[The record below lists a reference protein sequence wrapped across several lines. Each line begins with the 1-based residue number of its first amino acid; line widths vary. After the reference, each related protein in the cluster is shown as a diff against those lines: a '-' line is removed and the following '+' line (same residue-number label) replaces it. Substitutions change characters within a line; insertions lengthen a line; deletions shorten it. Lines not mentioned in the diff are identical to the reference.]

1 MKRLPEILARPLRDV
16 VYEHLKEAILLG
28 RLLPGERLLE
38 VELAEQMGVSRTPVR
53 EAMRRLDREGLVA
66 LRPFRGA
73 EVVRVPRERAE
84 QLFQVRDALESLA
97 ARLAASRT
105 GPADLL
111 LLRSIVEQAQVAAQN
126 GDYPGV
132 NALNRR
138 FHAEMARLSG
148 NAPLATLLEQIQDH
162 INLLRV
168 TALSRP
174 GRPEEAICEHVGI
187 VEALAAGDGP
197 RAEMLVRE
205 HIQRGRQAALAQM
218 EASKE
223 GRHVHRSPEV

>member
-16 VYEHLKEAILLG
+16 VYEHLKEAILVG
-28 RLLPGERLLE
+28 KLLPGERLLE

-53 EAMRRLDREGLVA
+53 EAMRRLEREGLVV

-84 QLFQVRDALESLA
+84 QLFQVREALECLTARLVA
-97 ARLAASRT
+97 ARA
-105 GPADLL
+105 GPADIL
-111 LLRSIVEQAQVAAQN
+111 LLRSIIEQAEVAARN

-138 FHAEMARLSG
+138 FHGELARMSG
-148 NAPLATLLEQIQDH
+148 NIPLVTLFEQIQDH
-162 INLLRV
+162 INLLRA

-174 GRPEEAICEHVGI
+174 GRPEEAIREHADI
-187 VEALAAGDGP
+187 VDAVAAGDAD
-197 RAEMLVRE
+197 RAEVLVRE
-205 HIQRGRQAALAQM
+205 HIRRGRLAALRQM
-218 EASKE
+218 EASDE
-223 GRHVHRSPEV
+223 DVHRSAEV